1 MKQEVQVPC
10 WCFKWSP
17 IDTEQGAS
25 LWQETQGQHP
35 LSGWAITT
43 NHLLGFWREE
53 YICWSQNQTE
63 LYPLHLNTRNWIVL
77 GGGTRSIINIKSA
90 KLNSIDHS
98 AWVGNHKELIEM
110 VLLIPCVYPVPTSNL
125 LFIDPFHLLS
135 HSHQEC
141 CKPTKLKEAHTGRC
155 VDRTWGQRAQTL
167 VLCLLSPWKQ
177 GSVRR
182 EGSRTGVPWGTMEGE
197 SLQILK
203 GGDQGRGE
211 SLEKGRIEGGRGR
224 KTKKEARME

>member
-1 MKQEVQVPC
+1 
-10 WCFKWSP
+10 
-17 IDTEQGAS
+17 
-25 LWQETQGQHP
+25 
-35 LSGWAITT
+35 
-43 NHLLGFWREE
+43 
-53 YICWSQNQTE
+53 
-63 LYPLHLNTRNWIVL
+63 
-77 GGGTRSIINIKSA
+77 
-90 KLNSIDHS
+90 
-98 AWVGNHKELIEM
+98 M
-110 VLLIPCVYPVPTSNL
+110 VLLIPCVYPAPTSNL

-141 CKPTKLKEAHTGRC
+141 CKPIKLKEAHTGRC

-182 EGSRTGVPWGTMEGE
+182 EGSRAGVPWGTMEGE

-224 KTKKEARME
+224 KTKKKRGWNKPNGKDASRNPGSLSSICPNNAILPSYSFFKTLENV